1 MRWMSFEYQG
11 NKSYGFVD
19 NSSVVDVGST
29 HPDVDL
35 RTFIAHSDNY
45 QLTNIS
51 DRSVFKQYD
60 LSKVKFLPPIP
71 NPDKILCV
79 GLNYRDHQQETG
91 RGGEAFP
98 TIFTRFACV
107 QVGHKDHLILPKE
120 SYTLDYEGEIALV
133 IGKRGRHISKHDYL
147 DHVAGFSCYNDATVR
162 EYQRHTS
169 QFTAGKNFMAT
180 GGFGPWIVTPDE
192 VGDLNTLELSTYL
205 NGERM
210 QYGKSSDLVFG
221 FGELVEYCST
231 FVELEVGDVI
241 VTGTPGGVGFARQPP
256 IYLKTGDT
264 VEIEISNVGR
274 LQNRVTDAKVT

>member
-1 MRWMSFEYQG
+1 MRWMSFDYHG
-11 NKSYGFVD
+11 TKSYGFVEK
-19 NSSVVDVGST
+19 SSVVDVGSYT
-29 HPDVDL
+29 PEVDL
-35 RTFIAHSDNY
+35 RTFIAHRDSD
-45 QLTNIS
+45 QLANIS
-51 DRSVFKQYD
+51 VESVFTRHA
-60 LSKVKFLPPIP
+60 LSDVKFLPPIP

-107 QVGHKDHLILPKE
+107 QVGHKDYLARPKQ
-120 SYTLDYEGEIALV
+120 SDTLDYEGEIALV
-133 IGKRGRHISKHDYL
+133 IGKRGRHISKHDCL
-147 DHVAGFSCYNDATVR
+147 DHVAGFSCYNDATIR

-192 VGDLNTLELSTYL
+192 VGDLSALELTTYL

-264 VEIEISNVGR
+264 VEIEISNIGK
-274 LQNRVTDAKVT
+274 LQNRVRDE

>member
-1 MRWMSFEYQG
+1 MRWMTFDYHG
-11 NKSYGFVD
+11 TKSYGFVEK
-19 NSSVVDVGST
+19 SSVVDVGT
-29 HPDVDL
+29 YYPEVDL
-35 RTFIAHSDNY
+35 RTFIAHRNNDQLASISVEPVFTRHELSD
-45 QLTNIS
+45 
-51 DRSVFKQYD
+51 
-60 LSKVKFLPPIP
+60 VKFLPPIP

-91 RGGEAFP
+91 RGGEPFP

-107 QVGHKDHLILPKE
+107 QVGHKDYLVRPKQ
-120 SYTLDYEGEIALV
+120 SDTLDYEGEIALV

-147 DHVAGFSCYNDATVR
+147 DHVAGFSCYNDATIR

-192 VGDLNTLELSTYL
+192 VGDSSALELTTYL

-264 VEIEISNVGR
+264 VEIEISNIGK
-274 LQNRVTDAKVT
+274 LHNRVRDE